1 MVFSKPEGVG
11 CIVPSAARALLHA
24 RGFTKYH
31 RSRWT
36 QSLACLWYGQYTD
49 MFTCIS
55 TYNILLKKSDS
66 TVFSCTDVY
75 RGYMYSCKKT
85 CRFTIEKRG

>member
-11 CIVPSAARALLHA
+11 CSVPSAARALLHA

-31 RSRWT
+31 ISRWT
-36 QSLACLWYGQYTD
+36 QSLAGLGYGQYTD

-55 TYNILLKKSDS
+55 TYTRPSFDLPTPAQLKRAR
-66 TVFSCTDVY
+66 TL
-75 RGYMYSCKKT
+75 RGRPGTEAITS
-85 CRFTIEKRG
+85 